1 MAEDAAIPAATLILM
16 RERQSGPPE
25 LLMVTR
31 TRAMAFAGGAMVFPG
46 GRVDP
51 GDLALAGVERSA
63 AKVAA
68 IRETLE
74 ESGLAVALDPVPSP
88 ELAASLQAALHRGVA
103 FAELLSANGLS
114 LDLEALTPFARWKP
128 GFRQARTFD
137 TLFFIAEAPPGEWPL
152 RPQPGECE
160 RAEWLSAADTLARI
174 SAGDASA
181 IFPTIRNLERLA
193 RFGTIADARADAQ
206 AHPIETITPWIE
218 ERDGEKWITIP
229 PGLGYPVTSERL
241 SKATR
246 A

>member
-1 MAEDAAIPAATLILM
+1 MAEDGAIPAATLILM
-16 RERQSGPPE
+16 RERENGAPE
-25 LLMVTR
+25 ILMVTR
-31 TRAMAFAGGAMVFPG
+31 TQKMAFAAGAMVFPG

-51 GDLALAGVERSA
+51 GDAALGGDEQAS

-74 ESGLAVALDPVPSP
+74 ESGIPVAIDPIPSP
-88 ELAASLQAALHRGVA
+88 DLTARLQAASNRGIA
-103 FAELLSANGLS
+103 FPDLLDANGLS
-114 LDLEALTPFARWKP
+114 LDLDALTPFARWKP

-137 TLFFIAEAPPGEWPL
+137 TLFFIAEAPSGEWPL
-152 RPQPGECE
+152 RPQSEECE
-160 RAEWLSAADTLARI
+160 RAEWLSASDTLARI

-193 RFGTIADARADAQ
+193 LFGTIAEARADARTR
-206 AHPIETITPWIE
+206 PIETITPWIE
-218 ERDGEKWITIP
+218 ERDGEKWVTIP
-229 PGLGYPVTSERL
+229 PGLGYPVISERL